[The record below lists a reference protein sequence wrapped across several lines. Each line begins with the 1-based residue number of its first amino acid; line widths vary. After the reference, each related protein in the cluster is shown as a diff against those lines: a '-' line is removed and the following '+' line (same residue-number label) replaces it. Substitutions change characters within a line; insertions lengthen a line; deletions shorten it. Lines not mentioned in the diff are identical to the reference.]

1 MRESSHNLTKSRA
14 TGDVSAEG
22 RCFLS
27 DVVVVVV
34 VFVRA
39 VLHPIC
45 FTERASATV
54 WLVRANCSLDR
65 VSFICRAGGGRETV
79 WRGGDGSVKAPV
91 TLQRLMTVLCY
102 IPARA
107 CVHMLSTATDW
118 PLGHSQ
124 WPQYIECNDH
134 HHSPFLP
141 IHSVIVYYF
150 YRFKPLRDH
159 RMMFFALNLCSLRCS
174 VESREPIARRYRRLQ
189 PQ

>member
-54 WLVRANCSLDR
+54 
-65 VSFICRAGGGRETV
+65 
-79 WRGGDGSVKAPV
+79 
-91 TLQRLMTVLCY
+91 
-102 IPARA
+102 
-107 CVHMLSTATDW
+107 
-118 PLGHSQ
+118 
-124 WPQYIECNDH
+124 
-134 HHSPFLP
+134 
-141 IHSVIVYYF
+141 
-150 YRFKPLRDH
+150 
-159 RMMFFALNLCSLRCS
+159 
-174 VESREPIARRYRRLQ
+174 
-189 PQ
+189 